1 MTEKL
6 KFSLCIKAIFSQL
19 LFVQNFEAIG
29 INESNDARSSVGKL
43 FVHQDANQEVRLQT
57 LAGTLVRDITL
68 PESLCLPWSVI
79 FLPSNC
85 EGKSTI

>member
-1 MTEKL
+1 MSEKL

-19 LFVQNFEAIG
+19 LIVQKFEAIG

-85 EGKSTI
+85 EGKATI